1 MGSSK
6 YLKKD
11 IEKIGKKNF
20 KFEVIDEFKNKR
32 SLKYYEMYYQVKW
45 NVLTATLK
53 DSDEFAYYNSFI
65 GGRFCRPLEN
75 YNG

>member
-1 MGSSK
+1 MQAINNILLVNPNENLG
-6 YLKKD
+6 
-11 IEKIGKKNF
+11 G
-20 KFEVIDEFKNKR
+20 NKR